1 MKKNIAIMIIGVLGA
16 FSLKAQSPVSSAT
29 APTGSEVRMANGM
42 TYAEYAARVK
52 AQQAQQ
58 ATIDRAAIAATASM
72 LANNPNQMVTA
83 TATPPSE
90 AKPGVPVKAPTEQE
104 MRSRMK
110 ASQELID
117 KKTDELKKE
126 FDMKTTTVSNA
137 KPAVEAAKP
146 VYDIPKPV
154 PGTFSAMGQEKQALT
169 AKTVDPS
176 LKQSPANNKW
186 VPEASATN
194 MTTEVKASDVT
205 PAKPVEKPVEVITK
219 ANTASAAST
228 GSVINTMA
236 QVATAGTATPVENAA
251 PAKMPELKLNTG
263 NSQVVIEEV
272 KPSTNPAQPKK
283 PVPPMQ
289 NAEKN

>member
-16 FSLKAQSPVSSAT
+16 FSLKAQSPVSGAT

-52 AQQAQQ
+52 AQQAKQ
-58 ATIDRAAIAATASM
+58 ATIDQAAIAALASTTAKRPTQID
-72 LANNPNQMVTA
+72 AAAIQA
-83 TATPPSE
+83 TVD
-90 AKPGVPVKAPTEQE
+90 KPVVPVKAPSEQE
-104 MRSRMK
+104 MRSKMK
-110 ASQELID
+110 ANQELID

-154 PGTFSAMGQEKQALT
+154 PGTISAMGQEKHALT
-169 AKTVDPS
+169 ANTVDPS

-194 MTTEVKASDVT
+194 MTTAVKATDVT

-219 ANTASAAST
+219 ANTASATNT
-228 GSVINTMA
+228 GSIINTMA
-236 QVATAGTATPVENAA
+236 QVAPAGTATPVENAA
-251 PAKMPELKLNTG
+251 PAKLPEVKLNTG